1 MNSDTLRALI
11 NFLRPEQKSYQ
22 GGREQVSPAKMVAV
36 TVAFLGCQMP
46 CKQLASLFGLAEGC
60 LLKITEYIMSMLS
73 DKSKLIIKWPSK
85 DEYPEIAAEFNKR
98 RIWYMIQIGQILLK
112 YE

>member
-11 NFLRPEQKSYQ
+11 NFLKPEQRSYQ
-22 GGREQVSPAKMVAV
+22 GGREQVSPAKMVAI

-46 CKQLASLFGLAEGC
+46 CKQLVSLFGLAEGC
-60 LLKITEYIMSMLS
+60 LLKITEYIMTILC

-85 DEYPEIAAEFNKR
+85 DEYLEIAAEFNKR
-98 RIWYMIQIGQILLK
+98 RIQYII
-112 YE
+112 